1 MQESTLLRY
10 WSLLHPLGQCL
21 LVALSLSL
29 LALRFKFL
37 SFSENLEK
45 YLRSFALG
53 AQAALLFWP
62 IFASTILRG
71 RVDLSLW
78 FIIPILWMLG
88 VLAHF
93 SLATFTKIKIPLRDG
108 ALSCILVLFFIPWL
122 PIAGAPTQSATLL
135 WIISLCVMLLASEI
149 SGPRFLLGIP
159 LFSFVMSLLGF
170 FFPGL
175 IPLFISFFIGV
186 WSYGL
191 FRETLVLF
199 GFFPEGNK
207 RFIPALIAF
216 TLTLAASLAWA

>member
-1 MQESTLLRY
+1 MQDSTLLRY

-21 LVALSLSL
+21 LVALSLSFM
-29 LALRFKFL
+29 ALRFKFFN
-37 SFSENLEK
+37 FSENLEK

-78 FIIPILWMLG
+78 FIVPVLWTLG
-88 VLAHF
+88 VLTHF
-93 SLATFTKIKIPLRDG
+93 SISTFTKIKIPLRDG
-108 ALSCILVLFFIPWL
+108 ALSCLLVLFFIPWL
-122 PIAGAPTQSATLL
+122 PIGGTPAQSATLL
-135 WIISLCVMLLASEI
+135 WVVSLLVILLASEM
-149 SGPRFLLGIP
+149 SGPRFLLGLP
-159 LFSFVMSLLGF
+159 FFSFVMSLLGF
-170 FFPGL
+170 FFPGY

-199 GFFPEGNK
+199 GFFPEGHK
-207 RFIPALIAF
+207 RFIPALVAF
-216 TLTLAASLAWA
+216 SLTLAASLAWA